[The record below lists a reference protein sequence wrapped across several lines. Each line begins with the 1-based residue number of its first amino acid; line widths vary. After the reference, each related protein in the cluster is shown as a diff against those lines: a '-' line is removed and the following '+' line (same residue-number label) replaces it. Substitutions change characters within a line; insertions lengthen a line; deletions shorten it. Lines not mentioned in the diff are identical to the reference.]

1 MTNEKLNIKDF
12 FETEEI
18 KLLGEETLEIPPQSF
33 SQEQK
38 CAILKAVLYI
48 ISADNIITPE
58 ENSFYL
64 RLIKELEC
72 DEMLIKKSIELS
84 DEFMFKC
91 LQEVNEK
98 QEGYIVDYLNKAAL
112 IDDELAKEE
121 QNLIDIF
128 SQYIPKGQK
137 PKDFYNKLLNL

>member
-1 MTNEKLNIKDF
+1 MTNKRLNIEDF

-18 KLLGEETLEIPPQSF
+18 KRLGEETLEITPQSF

-48 ISADNIITPE
+48 ISADSIITPE
-58 ENSFYL
+58 ENNFYL

-72 DEMLIKKSIELS
+72 DEILIKKSIELP
-84 DEFMFKC
+84 DELMFKC

-98 QEGYIVDYLNKAAL
+98 QEGYIVDCLNKAAL
-112 IDDELAKEE
+112 IDNELAKEE
-121 QNLIDIF
+121 QNLIDLF
-128 SQYIPKGQK
+128 TQYIPKGQK